1 MRYYIISGEASGD
14 MHAANLVASL
24 KKKDENAE
32 IIAWGGDKL
41 KEQGVTLVKHIKDL
55 AFMGFLEVIV
65 NLPTILKNI
74 SFCKKKSQQFFCMY
88 NP

>member
-1 MRYYIISGEASGD
+1 MKYYIISGEASSD

-32 IIAWGGDKL
+32 IRAWGGDRL
-41 KEQGVTLVKHIKDL
+41 HQQGATIVKHIKEL

-74 SFCKKKSQQFFCMY
+74 SFCTVFPMGPF
-88 NP
+88 